1 MRPYKFQL
9 NLKSVLWGGDRIAT
23 FKGMHFDRSDVGES
37 WEVSGIEGKESVVAD
52 GPDAGL
58 NLRQLLEKYGSR
70 IVGEHVYRRFGNE
83 FPLVVKLIDARHDL
97 SLQVHPDDKLA
108 WQNHHCNGKTEMWYV
123 VDADPGA
130 RLLAG
135 MKKEITKQEYGR
147 RIADNT
153 ILDVVSEH
161 DTRAGDVFFLPAGRI
176 HGIGA
181 GNFIAEIHQASDI
194 TYRVYDYNRHDAS
207 GKLRELH
214 TDWAADAIKFDDTD
228 VKCQNFADKADATL
242 VKCDCFEV
250 SKLSVNGN
258 RNVAMPHDAFLV
270 VMCIGGSCTVTTGQN
285 DVVSLRQ
292 GETVLIPAELTKFH
306 LQGTA
311 TLLTATV

>member
-58 NLRQLLEKYGSR
+58 NLRQLLKKYGSR

-108 WQNHHCNGKTEMWYV
+108 WQNHRCNGKTEMWYV

-194 TYRVYDYNRHDAS
+194 TYRVYDYNRHDAN

-214 TDWAADAIKFDDTD
+214 TDWAADAIKFDDTN

-242 VKCDCFEV
+242 VKCDCFVV
-250 SKLSVNGN
+250 SKLSVSGQ
-258 RNVAMPHDAFLV
+258 RDVVMPHDAFLV
-270 VMCIGGSCTVTTGQN
+270 VMCIDGSCTVTTGEN
-285 DVVSLRQ
+285 DVVPLHQ
-292 GETVLIPAELTKFH
+292 GETVLIPAELTKFR